1 MKTDKHNRQLG
12 EKQTARNRDRQA
24 ARRTRLSDRTTD
36 GQTYNDTTFGILVIP
51 PTNKTS
57 LMSLFPTS
65 ASFSAFSQGA
75 TVLPT
80 RSDTRDSNFDLV
92 SWRFMCLGPD
102 ASIVRKGRLMSVW
115 EGGNGLG
122 GVEGKRSGVRG
133 GSRVIGWN
141 MTAAHSTFI
150 PSHIPR
156 PV

>member
-1 MKTDKHNRQLG
+1 MTDSQERNRQQ
-12 EKQTARNRDRQA
+12 EIIETADRQ
-24 ARRTRLSDRTTD
+24 TDRLDCQTERQKDRCPD
-36 GQTYNDTTFGILVIP
+36 GTFGILVIP

-115 EGGNGLG
+115 
-122 GVEGKRSGVRG
+122 
-133 GSRVIGWN
+133 
-141 MTAAHSTFI
+141 
-150 PSHIPR
+150 
-156 PV
+156 